1 MGYTVETALSLRGQQ
16 AQESSTTARR
26 QLAARHG
33 CEVQYFTHAAEGRGK
48 NSHRLAVVHTAT
60 FPDAELGSVT
70 KYVRAARQHC
80 KVRVECVYEE
90 GPNCK
95 MMYASGR
102 YIKQLARDEGRAL
115 RAKIE
120 EEHQSEEHQE
130 LVAACTGRS
139 AERRENLSRV
149 YTHARN
155 SDEPA
160 RQDREAQEDQ
170 GGAMYI
176 PLQVQTPGA
185 PGVHGDGKGQNMRDD
200 RE

>member
-1 MGYTVETALSLRGQQ
+1 METALSLRGQQ

-33 CEVQYFTHAAEGRGK
+33 CDAQYFTHAAEGRGK
-48 NSHRLAVVHTAT
+48 NSHHLAVVHTAT
-60 FPDAELGSVT
+60 FPDAELSAVI
-70 KYVRAARQHC
+70 KYIRAARRDC

-90 GPNCK
+90 GPKCK

-102 YIKQLARDEGRAL
+102 YIKQLPRNEGRAL
-115 RAKIE
+115 RAQMGE
-120 EEHQSEEHQE
+120 ERQYDERRE
-130 LVAACTGRS
+130 LVAACTGRP
-139 AERRENLSRV
+139 AERRENMSRV

-155 SDEPA
+155 SDEPT

-170 GGAMYI
+170 GGSLYL
-176 PLQVQTPGA
+176 PLQVQAPGA
-185 PGVHGDGKGQNMRDD
+185 PGVHGDGKGQNMRDG